1 MPDSSILILPG
12 LDGTDLMLGRF
23 RELCATKHRATVGT
37 LPDDTM
43 SDYSALADHFASMV
57 AEMHACHII
66 AESFSGPIGIL
77 LAKRH
82 PEIVT
87 RLTLIASFATSP
99 MPKLG
104 ALLPWTLV
112 FRYPMPNWVARHFF
126 VGEHRSVTPVLK
138 NAVRQNTPAILRH
151 RLNLVQKVN
160 LLEEYSELKCRLSY
174 LRPSNDRLVPQR
186 CLDELLNSNP
196 ATIVHEIEGT
206 HLILET
212 QPENAWRQIAT

>member
-1 MPDSSILILPG
+1 MPDPSILILPG
-12 LDGTDLMLGRF
+12 LDGTNLMLSSF
-23 RELCATKHRATVGT
+23 RDLCAAKHQTTAAT
-37 LPDDTM
+37 LPDT
-43 SDYSALADHFASMV
+43 STDYSGLADHFSSLV
-57 AEMHACHII
+57 AEMPACHII
-66 AESFSGPIGIL
+66 AESFSGPVGIL

-87 RLTLIASFATSP
+87 RLTLVGSFATSP

-112 FRYPMPNWVARHFF
+112 FRLPMPSWVASHFF
-126 VGEHRSVTPVLK
+126 VGDCKSLIPVLK
-138 NAVRQNTPAILRH
+138 NAVRQNTPSILSH
-151 RLNLVQKVN
+151 RLSLVRKVD
-160 LLEEYSELKCRLSY
+160 LLDEYSKLKCQLSY

-186 CLDELLNSNP
+186 CLDELLISNP

-212 QPENAWRQIAT
+212 QPENSWQRIVG